1 MSKKEIHYQ
10 GLAELSVIVED
21 TSALSPD
28 YFKVTKLPT
37 ELTAGLNTF
46 KFKGQPQLFPENAAV
61 YVEILDANGEPIYYE
76 VNLDLE
82 SEEQPAIVSIYV
94 TQDTTPGNGTIIICA
109 GANQTAEGDILDPS
123 EINVRWQVP
132 IYIDISKRNEDA
144 IIFNALPIVTLF
156 SSTGSH
162 KELTYYNF
170 SSTYSSSIKEQT
182 QLDGF
187 ITSGDDYIK
196 YYNNND
202 TPVIILPTTLSQT
215 SYNNGAPIYG
225 FLSHIENA
233 TISFTYSR
241 IISSTPTRPSNIV
254 QSTVSAS
261 ISTYSGSLIAYLSE
275 PLSYALSNSN
285 DRFYPKFLDLN
296 RMNVSYVM
304 PAEPDAYGYIFSKA
318 TENTYNIVT
327 ASFVNLQP
335 LTGEI
340 AKIRTYYKSSGI
352 NEYIILNE
360 TDITSYAEEFGFNTS
375 SLQTI
380 FSLPTSHRNEKID
393 FKFEFVN
400 PAGNASKQVIE
411 VRDKT
416 LTGGNTYIGG
426 DDNLMTGSLYVA
438 GSTGTGVHISGKGSA
453 AMIRSIGYNGFFRA
467 TSTGPGG
474 FVIYS
479 GSVQP
484 LLSASESYSG
494 VGIELVANSSSYF
507 RYTTSGSGALDI
519 RTDTFF
525 LGNPS
530 SSYIAGSP
538 AGIIISSSNF
548 SLNQSGSISMTG
560 NVNANTGIFG
570 NVNVVGTVITGSVI
584 SNLFGGPPFTSKNA
598 YLIEPWFTGSNQ
610 VFTGSVLNRPVSES
624 IMNYG
629 GINFLSTGLF
639 NWYTIVNETYVP
651 FEGGITGSRYSTLSQ
666 IDGFSTSLPKY
677 FDKWGSIIGSY
688 KIPEYSMV
696 QSGSW
701 TNTLD
706 NVIFKI
712 SPEDVC
718 SLQSDVIEIPNSLL
732 SVDNLEPLE
741 LQIAAR
747 FTSPGIDTGWIENS
761 DNKFTVEVFN
771 IGGTVV
777 VESTQYQ
784 TDADEWLT
792 FNIPI
797 SPGLFTHP
805 VVTSG
810 FPSKPIKSYN
820 KFYIKLTWS
829 SIADPI
835 YGAFGYPTNIRI
847 SELRI
852 VRLAKSLGL
861 KTSAI
866 QFDSTFFS
874 STPIST
880 EHFGSI
886 NPTQDN
892 HSDLG
897 SYDVN
902 SYSGFNHHID
912 QKRWR
917 TIYALNLYATDTV
930 KVRNLL
936 FATGSVVQITGSLNM
951 GENPV
956 GGESGGYFN
965 VINPP
970 TSSNDYSSL
979 TFYSV
984 SDTDGDGFG
993 KATMFANAEEGVTL
1007 QASSYDNTNPS
1018 TLTVTEA
1025 DLYTYNSTTRLNA
1038 ASSFKVNSPNVQVT
1052 GSLNISGSVNL
1063 NGNRLFNYGQ
1073 FSSTETQSGSADTA
1087 YSMKFNTTD
1096 FTSGITVANNGSGLP
1111 TRITAANTGL
1121 YNIQFSAQLGN
1132 TANSAIDFDIWFA
1145 YTGSNIA
1152 NSNTQVHVNKTVG
1165 ELGRAVAAWNFMTPI
1180 RANDYIEIMWSC
1192 DEATGQLQALGTQ
1205 TVPTRPAVPSV
1216 IATVTQ
1222 VV

>member
-46 KFKGQPQLFPENAAV
+46 KFKGQPQLFPENTEV
-61 YVEILDANGEPIYYE
+61 YIEILDANGEPIYYE

-144 IIFNALPIVTLF
+144 IIFNALPIVTLS

-170 SSTYSSSIKEQT
+170 SSTYPAANKSQT
-182 QLDGF
+182 QQDGF
-187 ITSGDDYIK
+187 TTSADDYIK
-196 YYNNND
+196 YFYNND
-202 TPVIILPTTLSQT
+202 TPVIVLPSTLTQT
-215 SYNNGAPIYG
+215 SYSNGAPIYG

-241 IISSTPTRPSNIV
+241 IVSSTPTIPSNIV
-254 QSTVSAS
+254 QSAVSAS

-285 DRFYPKFLDLN
+285 DRFYPKILDLS
-296 RMNVSYVM
+296 RMNISYVM
-304 PAEPDAYGYIFSKA
+304 PTEPDAYNYVFSKT

-327 ASFVNLQP
+327 ASFANLQP

-352 NEYIILNE
+352 NEYLILNE
-360 TDITSYAEEFGFNTS
+360 TDITLYAEEFGFNTS
-375 SLQTI
+375 SLQTT

-400 PAGNASKQVIE
+400 PAGNTSKQVIE
-411 VRDKT
+411 VKDNT

-426 DDNLMTGSLYVA
+426 DDNLMTGSLFVA
-438 GSTGTGVHISGKGSA
+438 GATGTGVHISGKGSA

-467 TSTGPGG
+467 TRTGPGG

-519 RTDTFF
+519 KTDTFF

-570 NVNVVGTVITGSVI
+570 NVNVIGTIITGSI
-584 SNLFGGPPFTSKNA
+584 ILPFFGGPPFSTRDR
-598 YLIEPWFTGSNQ
+598 YLIETWFTGSNQ
-610 VFTGSVLNRPVSES
+610 VFTGSALNRPVSQS
-624 IMNYG
+624 SYDYG
-629 GINFLSTGLF
+629 GSDYLSTGLF
-639 NWYTIVNETYVP
+639 NWLTYINDVNAP
-651 FEGGITGSRYSTLSQ
+651 LAGGITGSRYATLSQ
-666 IDGFSTSLPKY
+666 IDGYSTSLPKY
-677 FDKWGSIIGSY
+677 FDKWGSTIGSY
-688 KIPEYSMV
+688 KIPEYSIV
-696 QSGSW
+696 ESGSW

-706 NVIFKI
+706 NAIFQV
-712 SPEDVC
+712 SGSNVY
-718 SLQSDVIEIPNSLL
+718 SLQSDVIEVPANLL
-732 SVDNLEPLE
+732 SADNLEPLE

-747 FTSPGIDTGWIENS
+747 FISAGIDATWIVDS

-771 IGGTVV
+771 PEGVV
-777 VESTQYQ
+777 VIESTQYQ
-784 TDADEWLT
+784 FDADEWLT

-805 VVTSG
+805 VITYN
-810 FPSKPIKSYN
+810 FPSLKPIKSFN

-829 SIADPI
+829 STVDPI
-835 YGAFGYPTNIRI
+835 YGGQQPSNIRI

-902 SYSGFNHHID
+902 SYGGFNHQIA

-917 TIYALNLYATDTV
+917 NIYALNLYATNTARV
-930 KVRNLL
+930 GNLL

-1052 GSLNISGSVNL
+1052 GSLMIKDILQLSVRTTTPTPSE
-1063 NGNRLFNYGQ
+1063 GMIIA
-1073 FSSTETQSGSADTA
+1073 SGSAGSSKL
-1087 YSMKFNTTD
+1087 YYYNGTT
-1096 FTSGITVANNGSGLP
+1096 
-1111 TRITAANTGL
+1111 
-1121 YNIQFSAQLGN
+1121 
-1132 TANSAIDFDIWFA
+1132 
-1145 YTGSNIA
+1145 
-1152 NSNTQVHVNKTVG
+1152 
-1165 ELGRAVAAWNFMTPI
+1165 WNVLF
-1180 RANDYIEIMWSC
+1180 
-1192 DEATGQLQALGTQ
+1192 
-1205 TVPTRPAVPSV
+1205 
-1216 IATVTQ
+1216 
-1222 VV
+1222 